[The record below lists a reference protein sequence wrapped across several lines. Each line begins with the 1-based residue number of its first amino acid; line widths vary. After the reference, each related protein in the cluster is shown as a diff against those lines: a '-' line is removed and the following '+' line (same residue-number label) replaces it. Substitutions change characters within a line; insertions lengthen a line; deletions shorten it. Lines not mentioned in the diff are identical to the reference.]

1 MENVLTKTRK
11 ELLEDLPLGIKQLFT
26 SITHLKEGEKVLVI
40 TDENKKEIGEFVYKY
55 AKEFFE
61 TTMMVMPTREG
72 HGAEPTEAVRA
83 AMNNCDVAF
92 GATTYSMYHS
102 KARLDASKNGRLRW
116 VGLQDY
122 ALHMFEKGGLTAD
135 FDEVKEVIDRVSEYY
150 QGNTFKLTAPGGTN
164 MVCSVKGRKP
174 VFDYG
179 TSREPGSASFP
190 PNAEVALGPVE
201 GTANGVLVFDGS
213 IPHPLLNLL
222 DEPVICKVENGF
234 ITEITGGR
242 EADILRKIL
251 ADFNDPTVYNI
262 AELGLGLNKE
272 NYLCGHMA
280 PDEGSLGNIH
290 IGIGKNLNFG
300 GHVDSPLH
308 LDLVIKDVTV
318 VIDDCSLMKDGELL
332 V

>member
-1 MENVLTKTRK
+1 MMLKFPK
-11 ELLEDLPLGIKQLFT
+11 DMPLGIKQLFT
-26 SITHLKEGEKVLVI
+26 SVSNLKEGEKVLVI
-40 TDENKKEIGEFVYKY
+40 TDDNKREIGEFVYNY
-55 AKEFFE
+55 AKEYFD
-61 TTMMVMPTREG
+61 TTMIVMAPREG
-72 HGAEPTEAVRA
+72 HGAEPTDAVRA
-83 AMNNCDVAF
+83 ALNACDVAF
-92 GATTYSMYHS
+92 GATTMSLYHS
-102 KARLDASKNGRLRW
+102 KARLETSKNGRLRW

-135 FDEVKEVIDRVSEYY
+135 FDEVRQVIDRVSKYY
-150 QGNTFKLTAPGGTN
+150 QGKTFTLTAPGGTHL
-164 MVCSVKGRKP
+164 VCSIEGRKP

-179 TSREPGSASFP
+179 TSKEPGSASFP

-201 GTANGVLVFDGS
+201 GTANGVIVFDGS

-234 ITEITGGR
+234 IAEITGGR
-242 EADILRKIL
+242 EADILRKLL

-280 PDEGSLGNIH
+280 PDEGSFGNIH

-308 LDLVIKDVTV
+308 MDLVLKTVTV
-318 VIDDCSLMKDGELL
+318 VIDDCTIMKDGVLM

>member
-1 MENVLTKTRK
+1 MK
-11 ELLEDLPLGIKQLFT
+11 EMPEDMPLGIKQLFT
-26 SITHLKEGEKVLVI
+26 SITHLKEGEKVLII
-40 TDENKKEIGEFVYKY
+40 TDDNKREIGEFVYKY
-55 AKEFFE
+55 AKELFD
-61 TTMMVMPTREG
+61 TTMIVMPPREG
-72 HGAEPTEAVRA
+72 HGAEPPETVRA
-83 AMNNCDVAF
+83 ALNQCDVAF
-92 GATTYSMYHS
+92 GATTMSMFHS
-102 KARLDASKNGRLRW
+102 KARLETSKNGRLRW

-135 FDEVKEVIDRVSEYY
+135 FEEVRQVIDRVSKYY
-150 QGNTFKLTAPGGTN
+150 QGKTFTLTTPGGTN
-164 MVCSVKGRKP
+164 IVCSIEGRKP

-179 TSREPGSASFP
+179 TSTEPGSASFP

-213 IPHPLLNLL
+213 IPHPLLNLIE
-222 DEPVICKVENGF
+222 EPIICTVKDGY

-242 EADILRKIL
+242 EADIFRKML
-251 ADFNDPTVYNI
+251 ADFNDSTVYNI

-280 PDEGSLGNIH
+280 PDEGSFGNIH
-290 IGIGKNLNFG
+290 IGIGKNLTFG

-308 LDLVIKDVTV
+308 MDLVMKTVTV
-318 VIDDCSLMKDGELL
+318 VIDDCTIMKDGDLL

>member
-1 MENVLTKTRK
+1 MVEIENGV
-11 ELLEDLPLGIKQLFT
+11 PLGIKQLFT
-26 SITHLKEGEKVLVI
+26 SITNLQEGEKVLII
-40 TDENKKEIGEFVYKY
+40 TDDNKKEIGEFVYQY
-55 AKEFFE
+55 AKKHFE
-61 TTMMVMPTREG
+61 TTLMVMTPREG

-83 AMNNCDVAF
+83 ALNDCDVAF
-92 GATTYSMYHS
+92 GATTMSLYHS

-135 FDEVKEVIDRVSEYY
+135 FQEVRQVIERVSHYY
-150 QGNTFKLTAPGGTN
+150 QGKTFTLTTPGGTN
-164 MVCSVKGRKP
+164 MVCSIEGRKP

-179 TSREPGSASFP
+179 TSLVPGSASFP

-222 DEPVICKVENGF
+222 EEPITCTVKDGY

-242 EADILRKIL
+242 EADILRKLL
-251 ADFNDPTVYNI
+251 ADFDDPSVYNI

-280 PDEGSLGNIH
+280 PDEGSFGNIH

-308 LDLVIKDVTV
+308 LDMVMKTVTV
-318 VIDDCSLMKDGELL
+318 VIDDYTIMKDGVLL

>member
-1 MENVLTKTRK
+1 MK
-11 ELLEDLPLGIKQLFT
+11 ELLNDVDVPLGIKQLFT

-40 TDENKKEIGEFVYKY
+40 TDDNKKEIGEFVYNY
-55 AKEFFE
+55 AKKFFD
-61 TTMMVMPTREG
+61 TTMMVMTPRDG
-72 HGAEPTEAVRA
+72 HGAEPTEAVKA
-83 AMNNCDVAF
+83 ALNHCDVAF
-92 GATTYSMYHS
+92 GATTMSMYHS
-102 KARLDASKNGRLRW
+102 KARLDTSKNGRLRW

-135 FDEVKEVIDRVSEYY
+135 FDEVEQVINRVSKFY
-150 QGNTFKLTAPGGTN
+150 QGKTFKLTAPGGTN
-164 MVCSVKGRKP
+164 MICSVEGREP

-222 DEPVICKVENGF
+222 EEPVTCTVENGF

-242 EADILRKIL
+242 EADILRQLL

-280 PDEGSLGNIH
+280 PDEGSFGNIH

-308 LDLVIKDVTV
+308 LDMVIKTVTV
-318 VIDDCSLMKDGELL
+318 EIDDVVIMKDGQLL